1 VLIESSPPPLAQP
14 ASDSIVTFELREPER
29 IRLTTNTSADGMLVL
44 SELHDPAWRAYVDG
58 ERVEVAVANHIFR
71 AVALPAGEHTVE
83 FRYES
88 TPLRLG
94 IAITAATSALLIV
107 MAVWVV
113 VRRYRGREKPYGL
126 KP

>member
-1 VLIESSPPPLAQP
+1 
-14 ASDSIVTFELREPER
+14 
-29 IRLTTNTSADGMLVL
+29 
-44 SELHDPAWRAYVDG
+44 
-58 ERVEVAVANHIFR
+58 VEVAVANHIFR

-107 MAVWVV
+107 MTVWVV
-113 VRRYRGREKPYGL
+113 VRRYREREKPYGL